1 MDENNNSLLGKILI
15 KRSMYCL
22 FNKSSFF
29 LSRENQ
35 ITALAHKD
43 KNKDDLLKKLKS
55 KYRNEI
61 RALDRRFATEQIL
74 ISEKK
79 KLDKKLINFLLI
91 NYRGQKPNIK
101 KLIKL
106 CNSQNLIN
114 FIFTFEGLIICCQQW
129 IRKGNRARL
138 IYNIADY
145 KLMKKFKINS
155 ANKFLMFQSIIDL
168 NNKNYKIID
177 LGGLSNKNN
186 NIDKFKRQFSR
197 KELISHN
204 IIYF

>member
-1 MDENNNSLLGKILI
+1 M
-15 KRSMYCL
+15 
-22 FNKSSFF
+22 
-29 LSRENQ
+29 
-35 ITALAHKD
+35 TVLAHKD

-61 RALDRRFATEQIL
+61 RALDRRFEIEKFK

-79 KLDKKLINFLLI
+79 ILDKKLINFLLM

-106 CNSQNLIN
+106 CNSQNLLN
-114 FIFTFEGLIICCQQW
+114 FIFTFQGLIICCQQW
-129 IRKGNRARL
+129 IKKGNRVRL

-155 ANKFLMFQSIIDL
+155 ANKFLMFESVINL
-168 NNKNYKIID
+168 NKKDYKIID
-177 LGGLSNKNN
+177 LGGISNKNN
-186 NIDKFKRQFSR
+186 NIDKFKKQFSR